1 MLNPAL
7 DTSALAAAF
16 RDRRRLV
23 VQDVLDAETAS
34 RVHAGLGSS
43 VPWRLAFR
51 DNRLDGKAA
60 QKSLTREAF
69 RALGPGGGAA
79 VSNTVMHQARDG
91 FQYLYESFDIQGG
104 RAAGEAPGHVLYEL
118 YDFLNG
124 ERFLDFARQLT
135 GEDELDD
142 VYAHATR
149 YLPGHFLKEHE
160 DVTDWDN
167 RRYAYVLGLTPDW
180 PSDGGGLLYFHGPG
194 GVVEETFLPGYNTL
208 SVFAV
213 PIPHSVSMVAP
224 WVRQPRLAVTGWL
237 RVSLSDSA

>member
-1 MLNPAL
+1 MLNSAL
-7 DTSALAAAF
+7 DTPALAAAL
-16 RDRRRLV
+16 RDRGRLV
-23 VQDVLDAETAS
+23 VQDVLNPEAAA
-34 RVHAGLGSS
+34 RVHAGLSS
-43 VPWRLAFR
+43 GVPWRLAFR
-51 DNRLDGKAA
+51 DNRLDGRAA
-60 QKSLTREAF
+60 QKSLTQEAF

-79 VSNTVMHQARDG
+79 VSSTVMHQARDG
-91 FQYLYESFDIQGG
+91 FQYLYESFDIKGG

-124 ERFLDFARQLT
+124 EDFLDFARQLT
-135 GEDELDD
+135 GDDELND